1 MFIEKKEGRQ
11 YSFSLEL
18 SSQDLSNQNLIDF
31 ASIFD
36 RSLHK
41 EKDVKEIQYK
51 DNFDIPIRV
60 FREGNSGLRAIVVY
74 LHEYKKLSFIEI
86 SRLLNRDQR
95 TIWTSYN
102 SAKKIPHSPAKKY
115 SPDEPTINSSTF
127 KNRDLSIL
135 ESVANSLLSKYT
147 VNETAQLLGKNKMTI
162 WTVKRRAAQ
171 KNKDKRGNK

>member
-18 SSQDLSNQNLIDF
+18 SSQDISNQNLIDF

-41 EKDVKEIQYK
+41 EKNVKELQYK
-51 DNFDIPIRV
+51 DNFDIPTSI

-74 LHEYKKLSFIEI
+74 LHDYKKLPFIEI

-102 SAKKIPHSPAKKY
+102 SAKKSPSNLSKKY
-115 SPDEPTINSSTF
+115 SSDEPTINSSVF
-127 KNRDLSIL
+127 KDRTLSFL
-135 ESVANSLLSKYT
+135 ESAANALLSKYT
-147 VNETAQLLGKNKMTI
+147 VNETAELLGKNKMTI
-162 WTVKRRAAQ
+162 WTVKRRTTL
-171 KNKDKRGNK
+171 KNKDKRGSK